1 MNAYNA
7 RSLKLQ
13 LLIDADMARFAISGP
28 SSISARRNID
38 MSKQGKR
45 PVIPSSVR
53 HWRVRAYVSTIME
66 AG

>member
-38 MSKQGKR
+38 MSKQGR
-45 PVIPSSVR
+45 YTSQ
-53 HWRVRAYVSTIME
+53 
-66 AG
+66 AGNR